1 MRNKK
6 FLIINITQGDCM
18 KKVLVSLF
26 SIIALSANA
35 FTITGAGASFP
46 YPVYAKW
53 AEQYRAETGN
63 TVNYQSIGSSG
74 GIKQINSKTV
84 DFGASDVAVKQADLD
99 KNGQVQFPM
108 VMGGVVVVV
117 NVPGVENNQLNLTMD
132 QVADIF
138 SGKITNWKELGQSL
152 PDLDIMLAVR
162 SDGSGTTGVFTQYL
176 ANHSASFKSAVG
188 VGKTVTWKGNYVGGK
203 GNAGV
208 AALVGKIK
216 GTIGYVEYAYAKQNN
231 LPTAKIDGV
240 EPSAEA
246 FKSGKWI
253 LTAETYLIVYPDGEN
268 TKDVYKFV
276 EWCYNNDQYA
286 VELDYVPLS
295 DGRKQIARNLMK

>member
-1 MRNKK
+1 
-6 FLIINITQGDCM
+6 M

-26 SIIALSANA
+26 SVIALSANA

-53 AEQYRAETGN
+53 AAQYKAETGN

-74 GIKQINSKTV
+74 GIKQINAKIV
-84 DFGASDVAVKQADLD
+84 DFGATDVAVKQDELD

-108 VMGGVVVVV
+108 VMGGVVTVV
-117 NVPGVENNQLNLTMD
+117 NIPGVQSNQLNLTIQ

-138 SGKITNWKELGQSL
+138 SGKITNWKELGQGL
-152 PDLDIMLAVR
+152 PDLKIMLAVR
-162 SDGSGTTGVFTQYL
+162 ADGSGTTGVFTEHL
-176 ANHSASFKSAVG
+176 AKHSESFKQTVG
-188 VGKTVTWKGNYVGGK
+188 VGKTVKWPSNSVAGK

-208 AALVGKIK
+208 ASMVQQIK
-216 GTIGYVEYAYAKQNN
+216 GTIGYVEYAYAKQGG
-231 LPTAKIDGV
+231 LTTAKINGV
-240 EPSAEA
+240 VPSMDA
-246 FKSGKWI
+246 FKSGEWL
-253 LTAETYLIVYPDGEN
+253 LTADTYLIVYPDGEK

-286 VELDYVPLS
+286 IELDYVPLS
-295 DGRKQIARNLMK
+295 DSKKQIARDLMK